1 MRATRRSHAHL
12 ALHRH
17 GRFAPDA
24 VVMEMEKCSVSAGGS
39 PVTME
44 IPIAAA
50 AAAAEQA
57 EPVSVQHHGQR
68 RAAAAAAAA
77 PQHRR
82 HRMLIV
88 VGEVSTSHH
97 LDAARKQI
105 TQGEEGGGVGGGTS
119 IFRLTDLFNSG
130 ICKKKT
136 SSSRQFR
143 EL

>member
-1 MRATRRSHAHL
+1 
-12 ALHRH
+12 
-17 GRFAPDA
+17 
-24 VVMEMEKCSVSAGGS
+24 
-39 PVTME
+39 ME

-68 RAAAAAAAA
+68 RAAAAAAAAA

-105 TQGEEGGGVGGGTS
+105 TQGLRSWNVDLTVCGLNKELQAFETRHTAQFSAHVKALTSPTDTRSKILREDDVGIDDTEM
-119 IFRLTDLFNSG
+119 F
-130 ICKKKT
+130 
-136 SSSRQFR
+136 
-143 EL
+143 